1 MCGRYLFDAEFEDIY
16 QKLILFER
24 DLYQFNGDIKPMSHA
39 PVVVHKAGVNR
50 IETMQWGLDGPE
62 KGRKL
67 INARSETL
75 LEKRRYA
82 NLLNQRCLIPA
93 KAFYEWETRGRERI
107 QHQFALDHTLFL
119 AGIYEQTH
127 QGDVF
132 AIITMAAEGDVKA
145 IHDRMP
151 VAVGDA
157 YLNQWLCDPVGQAYE
172 ALLAQHPAY
181 KCTDAAVQLSFF

>member
-24 DLYQFNGDIKPMSHA
+24 DLYQFKGEITPMSQA
-39 PVVVHKAGVNR
+39 PVVIHREGTNR
-50 IETMQWGLDGPE
+50 IQTMQWGLDGPE

-75 LEKRRYA
+75 LEKRRFS
-82 NLLNQRCLIPA
+82 NMLTQRCLVPA
-93 KAFYEWETRGRERI
+93 RAFYEWESRGRERI

-119 AGIYEQTH
+119 AGLYEKTSL
-127 QGDVF
+127 GDVF
-132 AIITMAAEGDVKA
+132 AIITMAAEGDVQL

-151 VAVGDA
+151 VAVGDEF
-157 YLNQWLCDPVGQAYE
+157 LEKWLCAPVAEAYE
-172 ALLAQHPAY
+172 TLLAQHPAY
-181 KCTDAAVQLSFF
+181 KCTDAAVQLTFF